1 MTTQHGSRTA
11 GLSVSPRVLVGAL
24 LVALSVWFVL
34 INTRSVR
41 IHFWVFWA
49 QAPMWLVLV
58 VALLVGAAASWL
70 FQRRR
75 RQDRPRR

>member
-1 MTTQHGSRTA
+1 MTTQHGRKTA
-11 GLSVSPRVLVGAL
+11 GLPASPRVLVGAA
-24 LVALSVWFVL
+24 LVVLSVWFVL
-34 INTRSVR
+34 INTRTVR

-58 VALLVGAAASWL
+58 VTFLAGAAASWL

-75 RQDRPRR
+75 RQDRPHG